1 MEFFAPFNSCPDA
14 YEMVAYLHASA
25 EKIRARL
32 SRELHDEMGG
42 LLVSAVMDVAFAEQ
56 ALPNDDRLRQ
66 RLARARATLA
76 AAIDLK
82 HRTIETLRPSI
93 LDNFGLF
100 EAIRW
105 EVKQESRRTRVICS
119 DIYPAFEPSF
129 LPDAAIALFRIAQES
144 LRVALHQPAAKN
156 IQLAVD
162 IGGDTLRIGVKHDGK
177 TTDQMLAQDDIFA
190 ICSIAHRAHALGGR
204 MTVTAITGGG
214 AFYSTKLPLA
224 QLTTTQSKPGAK
236 APNKVS
242 AD

>member
-1 MEFFAPFNSCPDA
+1 MEFIAPLNSCPDA
-14 YEMVAYLHASA
+14 YEMVAYLQALA
-25 EKIRARL
+25 EQTRAHFAK
-32 SRELHDEMGG
+32 ELHDEMGG

-56 ALPNDDRLRQ
+56 ALPADDRLRQ
-66 RLARARATLA
+66 RLARARGTLA

-105 EVKQESRRTRVICS
+105 EVKQESRRTHVPVS
-119 DIYPAFEPSF
+119 ETYPAFEPSF

-144 LRVALHQPAAKN
+144 LGVALRQPAVKT
-156 IQLAVD
+156 IQVALD

-177 TTDQMLAQDDIFA
+177 TTDQMLSQDDIFL
-190 ICSIAHRAHALGGR
+190 ICSIAHRAHGLGGR
-204 MTVTAITGGG
+204 MTVTAVTGGG

-224 QLTTTQSKPGAK
+224 QLVTSQSKSPARTPK
-236 APNKVS
+236 KVS
-242 AD
+242 AE